1 MEYGWLLLSSM
12 LVFLMQAGFL
22 CLETGKIRSKNSIN
36 VAAKNISDF
45 IIAAITFWLFGF
57 AFMFGDSFNG
67 FIGTSLLYF
76 GADNS
81 PYQISF
87 FIFQMMFCGTAATI
101 LSGAVAERMSF
112 RAYLYATIL
121 LTSIIYPISGHWA
134 WASFYNENNIG
145 WLQAL
150 GFVDFAGSTVVH
162 SVGGWVALAA
172 IINIGPR
179 LGRFDSAIPFP
190 IGSNIPLSVL
200 GTLLIWLGWFGFNGG
215 STLVFGEQVPGIL
228 LNTTLA
234 AAWGGISAA
243 TFHYYLYRYVDVTF
257 IMNGVIAGLVAI
269 TASCHAVSPQASAI
283 IGVIAGVILVSGT
296 LWINKLKIDD
306 ALGVVPA
313 HLFAGIW
320 GTLAVAIFADLSLLD
335 TGLSRPEQ
343 LFAQLIGIAAIGTYA
358 YVIGFV
364 GLMLI
369 NKVHPLRVSAEYEL
383 QGMNVSEHRAST
395 ELVDLLNSMHSQE
408 TRGNFSE
415 PVPVEP
421 FTEVG
426 QIANQYNN
434 VIQRVTDEIGKR
446 DSAIDRF
453 RSSEKRKGAILDS
466 SMDSILSID
475 FKGNIIEFNH
485 AAERTF
491 GYLKQQVAG
500 KSILSL
506 FIPTEQQQKFVMS
519 LEHKFAAADGLL
531 INRRN
536 SFSLQGHSGHLFP
549 AEITITGTN
558 VNDDLRNEY
567 TWHVRDVTR
576 EVKLQT
582 KLKQLAYSDPLT
594 GLYNR
599 TFLLQTL
606 TRTLSYQIKSE
617 GIVAVFFMDLDKFKK
632 INDTLGHKAG
642 DQLLNEVARR
652 LTRSTRNSDTI
663 ARWGGDEFVVMIAGD
678 VNIALIH
685 AKAGEFLEVMREP
698 MDLAGRQI
706 NIPVSIG
713 IAVATDEDIT
723 AEQLIQHAD
732 IAMYSAKQKGRDHF
746 QFFHP
751 DMAHKALKQFNF
763 EQSIRQALQESDQFF
778 LNYQPKVDAQRS
790 IIGFEALVRW
800 LHPEE
805 GLIMPS
811 EFIPLAEES
820 DCIILLDKKVIHQA
834 IEQLQVWREQELKL
848 LPVSINISG
857 KHLISGNLVS
867 FIQAELERSGLD
879 GSLIE
884 LEITEGV
891 LLTDFER
898 CITVM
903 TELKTL
909 NISLSIDDFG
919 TGYSS
924 LNYLKRLPIDILKID
939 RSFVEECDTLK
950 EDGQIISTIISLAH
964 NLELKTIAEGVETLE
979 QFNFLHS
986 RGCEAFQ
993 GYYFHRPL
1001 SSTDI
1006 CPLLEA
1012 LGKSH

>member
-22 CLETGKIRSKNSIN
+22 CLETGKTRSKNSIN

-45 IIAAITFWLFGF
+45 IIAALIFWLFGF
-57 AFMFGDSFNG
+57 ALMFGESFNG
-67 FIGTSLLYF
+67 ILGMSSLFFGT
-76 GADNS
+76 NNT

-87 FIFQMMFCGTAATI
+87 FIFQTMFCGTAATI

-112 RAYLYATIL
+112 RAYIYMTIL
-121 LTSIIYPISGHWA
+121 LASIIYPVSGHWA
-134 WASFYNENNIG
+134 WASFYNEDNAG
-145 WLQAL
+145 WLQSI

-172 IINIGPR
+172 IMIIGPR
-179 LGRFDSAIPFP
+179 LGRFDSNISFP
-190 IGSNIPLSVL
+190 VGSNIPLSVL

-215 STLVFGEQVPGIL
+215 STLIFGPQVPGIL

-234 AAWGGISAA
+234 AAWGGLAA
-243 TFHYYLYRYVDVTF
+243 AACHYYVNRYVDVTF

-283 IGVIAGVILVSGT
+283 IGLVAGVVLVLGT
-296 LWINKLKIDD
+296 RWINYLKIDD
-306 ALGVVPA
+306 ALAVVPA

-335 TGLSRPEQ
+335 TGLSRSEQ
-343 LFAQLIGIAAIGTYA
+343 FLSQLIGTVTIGAYA
-358 YVIGFV
+358 FAVSYV
-364 GLMLI
+364 GLKLI
-369 NKVHPLRVSAEYEL
+369 NKIEPLRVSAEHEL

-395 ELVDLLNSMHSQE
+395 ELVDLLSNMRTQE
-408 TRGNFSE
+408 TRGHFSE

-434 VIQRVTDEIGKR
+434 VIQRVSNEIEKR
-446 DSAIDRF
+446 DNAINNF

-475 FKGNIIEFNH
+475 HEGNLIEFNH

-491 GYLKQQVAG
+491 GHLKQQVAG
-500 KSILSL
+500 KNILDL
-506 FIPTEQQQKFVMS
+506 FIPEEEKEKFKMS
-519 LEHKFAAADGLL
+519 LEHKFAVANGLL

-536 SFSLQGHSGHLFP
+536 SLNLQRHSGHMFP
-549 AEITITGTN
+549 AELAITGAN
-558 VNDDLRNEY
+558 VNSDFRNEY
-567 TWHVRDVTR
+567 TLHIRDVTR
-576 EVKLQT
+576 EVKLQI
-582 KLKQLAYSDPLT
+582 KLKQQAYSDPLT

-599 TFLLQTL
+599 TFLLATL
-606 TRTLSYQIKSE
+606 TRTLKFQQESKSM
-617 GIVAVFFMDLDKFKK
+617 VAIFFMDLDKFKK

-652 LTRSTRNSDTI
+652 LTQSTRNSDTI

-678 VNIALIH
+678 INIELIN
-685 AKAGEFLEVMREP
+685 AKAGEFLQVMREP
-698 MDLAGRQI
+698 MELAGRQI
-706 NIPVSIG
+706 NIPTSIG
-713 IAVATDEDIT
+713 IAVSVGEDI
-723 AEQLIQHAD
+723 AADQLIQHAD
-732 IAMYSAKQKGRDHF
+732 IAMYRAKEQGRDHF

-751 DMAHKALKQFNF
+751 DMAHKVLKQFNF
-763 EQSIRQALQESDQFF
+763 EQAMRQAVEQPEQFY
-778 LNYQPKVDAQRS
+778 LVYQPKINAQQD

-800 LHPEE
+800 QHPEE
-805 GLIMPS
+805 GLIMPGD
-811 EFIPLAEES
+811 FIPLAEES
-820 DCIILLDKKVIHQA
+820 DSIILLD
-834 IEQLQVWREQELKL
+834 EQLILKTFAQLQTWREQGLEL
-848 LPVSINISG
+848 LPISINISG
-857 KHLISGNLVS
+857 KHLISGDLVA
-867 FIQAELERSGLD
+867 FMQAELERSNID
-879 GSLIE
+879 GSLVE

-891 LLTDFER
+891 LLTDIER
-898 CITVM
+898 CIAVM
-903 TELKTL
+903 TELKAL

-950 EDGQIISTIISLAH
+950 EDGQIVSTIIDLAH
-964 NLELKTIAEGVETLE
+964 NLELTTIAEGVETIE
-979 QFNFLHS
+979 QFNFLLEK
-986 RGCEAFQ
+986 GCEKFQ
-993 GYYFHRPL
+993 GYYFYRPL
-1001 SSTDI
+1001 NTVDI
-1006 CPLLEA
+1006 PALL
-1012 LGKSH
+1012 KKV